1 MLVETVA
8 RALIKAIPSLL
19 NAVYQMV
26 LGLAKGVY
34 QGIITLFKG
43 GAEKVLEAQT
53 NNIAK
58 SVENQKALTKAVKE
72 TTKAQKGSVAS
83 FDEVNT
89 LTKETAQNQSEIGG
103 GIIGGVSAPTV
114 DVKTEKAE
122 SKMSTFSK
130 KILTYFD
137 PITNALKNLFK
148 PIETAFTETNW
159 QGMKEDLKD
168 WLKGFASSN
177 IETMAKGID
186 LLRVSF
192 EALQKPL
199 KNLWNNA
206 LKPIV
211 EDFGSWIIDIVD
223 QTGNAFDYFSERIKE
238 YKDEIAVTIDTISE
252 VIQTIWSVVS
262 PIIKSV
268 LQGIGSKLKTTID
281 FIFSLIQAVG
291 NAFDFI
297 KNVFSGIKSLIKGD
311 TEEATNYFKK
321 ALANIV
327 NIFVGMGNGI
337 ISVVNNLWSH
347 IFDAFKGTVNAIS
360 GLVGKIGDWVG
371 FDWDLEWNA
380 TAPLIPKIP
389 KYIPKLATGTV
400 VPPNREFMAVLGDN
414 KREPEIVSPLSTMKQ
429 AFAEVLAQANIG
441 NGSFN
446 GRIEIPLI
454 LDGKV
459 IARAI
464 REAEGNMGR
473 QTVFG
478 GFANAY

>member
-1 MLVETVA
+1 MNKL
-8 RALIKAIPSLL
+8 
-19 NAVYQMV
+19 
-26 LGLAKGVY
+26 
-34 QGIITLFKG
+34 
-43 GAEKVLEAQT
+43 
-53 NNIAK
+53 
-58 SVENQKALTKAVKE
+58 
-72 TTKAQKGSVAS
+72 
-83 FDEVNT
+83 
-89 LTKETAQNQSEIGG
+89 
-103 GIIGGVSAPTV
+103 
-114 DVKTEKAE
+114 
-122 SKMSTFSK
+122 
-130 KILTYFD
+130 
-137 PITNALKNLFK
+137 NLF
-148 PIETAFTETNW
+148 A
-159 QGMKEDLKD
+159 GLM
-168 WLKGFASSN
+168 
-177 IETMAKGID
+177 
-186 LLRVSF
+186 
-192 EALQKPL
+192 
-199 KNLWNNA
+199 
-206 LKPIV
+206 
-211 EDFGSWIIDIVD
+211 II
-223 QTGNAFDYFSERIKE
+223 
-238 YKDEIAVTIDTISE
+238 
-252 VIQTIWSVVS
+252 
-262 PIIKSV
+262 
-268 LQGIGSKLKTTID
+268 
-281 FIFSLIQAVG
+281 
-291 NAFDFI
+291 
-297 KNVFSGIKSLIKGD
+297 
-311 TEEATNYFKK
+311 
-321 ALANIV
+321 ANIV

-400 VPPNREFMAVLGDN
+400 VPPNREFKAVLGDN